1 MKSKAAAAFAAV
13 VLTCAAAS
21 FFTVRANDT
30 LPQVSLNT
38 QNLAPRSIEELTRKV
53 VTRDYAYA
61 WQTMAEALEQNRLDL
76 LDGYFTGTA
85 KQNISRLIA
94 DQEKTDVR
102 VRYQD
107 HGHKLE
113 ALFYSPA
120 GDAMQLRDHA
130 RLEIDVMD
138 GPKVIHSEQVD
149 LQYMV
154 LMTPGADRW
163 LVRDLEVVPEAKP

>member
-1 MKSKAAAAFAAV
+1 MKNKALVAFGAV
-13 VLTCAAAS
+13 VITCAAAS
-21 FFTVRANDT
+21 FFTVRADDS

-61 WQTMAEALEQNRLDL
+61 WQTMAQALEQNRMDL

-94 DQEKTDVR
+94 DEKKTDIR
-102 VRYQD
+102 IRYQD
-107 HGHKLE
+107 HGHRLD

-130 RLEIDVMD
+130 RLEIDVMG
-138 GPKVIHSEQVD
+138 GPKVIHSEQID

-163 LVRDLEVVPEAKP
+163 LVRDLEVAPEAKP